1 MAGKSAT
8 DLIIRLLVEDESLD
22 KVDRSKAKFDAWN
35 DALEQGSK
43 VAAGTLLA
51 VGGLAVGTTI
61 AFADAEAGVDS
72 MAGALKLTEPEAS
85 RAGEAAANA
94 YGRAFG
100 GSLDEVQSATAGVI
114 GSIKGMRDASVA
126 ELQGITEGVLTL
138 SGGFELEAD
147 RVSQIVGQ
155 MLSTGMA
162 SSAQEG
168 IDLLTVALQRVPP
181 AVRDDLLDAIDE
193 YGPFFQQLGISGETA
208 FTMLAD
214 ASAKGMYGI
223 DKTGDALKEFTI
235 RSTDMSTSSGAAYEA
250 LGLSQTEMTNKILA
264 GGDSA
269 EQAFA
274 QIIMGLNGMTD
285 PAAQSQAALALFG
298 TPLEDLGTGEI
309 PKFLDQLANLDGG
322 FGDVAG
328 AAAAMADTVSGNT
341 KGSWESIRRDL
352 QMTAAEIGESFAP
365 AVSDGLEVLRG
376 FADWAG
382 ENQGVV
388 TAIASVVGV
397 LAGAV
402 VLASGAMKVFAAAQA
417 IQTAAQWASN
427 AAWLASPITWIIL
440 GIIAAVVLLV
450 AGIIWLASNWD
461 SVISWLGSAWS
472 WLWDNVLSPV
482 FSAIGAAFE
491 WLGANVFAPIGSFIA
506 TVVQGIGDVFNWLYQ
521 NIILPVVTG
530 IMLYIG
536 LWAAVIVWLWENVAM
551 PVFDLI
557 GQGLQW
563 LYQNVFVPVGQG
575 IDAVIRG
582 IGDVLNWI
590 GQNVFAPFGQ
600 FVADVIRNVGNV
612 FSWLH
617 ANVVSPVGAAIGA
630 AVNAVGSV
638 FSWLWNNAI
647 MPAVN
652 GIGQAVQWVYNS
664 VISPVFNA
672 ISGAVDM
679 VGNAFRTVFGAI
691 GGFISNAFSG
701 AVNAVRGP
709 INAIIGLVNGA
720 IRAING
726 ISVTIP
732 AWVPIVGGQTFGVSL
747 PQVPYLAT
755 GGVTMGPMLAVVG
768 DNPGGREYIEPVD
781 KVATRME
788 RVALEAAASGRAA
801 APGGLTRLAREDLE
815 LVAQLIGQTVYP
827 LIVKG
832 AQSQI
837 KTALGV

>member
-51 VGGLAVGTTI
+51 VGGLAVGTTV
-61 AFADAEAGVDS
+61 AFADAEAGIDS
-72 MAGALKLTEPEAS
+72 MAGALKLTEPEAG

-100 GSLDEVQSATAGVI
+100 GSLGEVQSATAGVT
-114 GSIKGMRDASVA
+114 GSIKGMRDASVE

-235 RSTDMSTSSGAAYEA
+235 RSTDMSTASGAAYEA
-250 LGLSQTEMTNKILA
+250 LGLSQADMTNKILA

-382 ENQGVV
+382 ENQGILIGIGGV
-388 TAIASVVGV
+388 ISVV
-397 LAGAV
+397 AGGIMAV
-402 VLASGAMKVFAAAQA
+402 SAALKVYAAAQA
-417 IQTAAQWASN
+417 IQTAAQWLNN
-427 AAWLASPITWIIL
+427 AAWFSWPVTWIIL
-440 GIIAAVVLLV
+440 AVIVGIGLLV
-450 AGIIWLASNWD
+450 AAIIWLASNWD
-461 SVISWLGSAWS
+461 SVTAWLGSVWT
-472 WLWDNVLSPV
+472 WLWDTVLSPV
-482 FSAIGAAFE
+482 FAAIGAAFE
-491 WLGANVFAPIGSFIA
+491 WLGTNVFAPIGDFIG
-506 TVVQGIGDVFNWLYQ
+506 TVVQGIGQVFDWLYQ

-557 GQGLQW
+557 GQAFRW
-563 LYQNVFVPVGQG
+563 LYENVFVPVGDG
-575 IDAVIRG
+575 IGAVIRG
-582 IGDVLNWI
+582 IGDVFTWI
-590 GQNVFAPFGQ
+590 SQNIFTPFAS
-600 FVADVIRNVGNV
+600 FVGDVLRNVGAV
-612 FSWLH
+612 FTWLH
-617 ANVVSPVGAAIGA
+617 ANIVMPVGAAIGT

-691 GGFISNAFSG
+691 GGFISNAFNG
-701 AVNAVRGP
+701 AVSAVRGP
-709 INAIIGLVNGA
+709 INSIIGLVNGA

-732 AWVPIVGGQTFGVSL
+732 DWVPMVGGQTFGVSL

-755 GGVTMGPMLAVVG
+755 GGVTMGPMLAVIG
-768 DNPGGREYIEPVD
+768 DNPGGQEMVQPLSMYQQSL
-781 KVATRME
+781 E
-788 RVALEAAASGRAA
+788 RVAVASAGSGGSRGGGDVLVEIVNRA
-801 APGGLTRLAREDLE
+801 G
-815 LVAQLIGQTVYP
+815 V
-827 LIVKG
+827 
-832 AQSQI
+832 
-837 KTALGV
+837 ALGDLIDIHIERDGRRRRVELEVGVRG

>member
-35 DALEQGSK
+35 DALEKGSK

-51 VGGLAVGTTI
+51 VGGVAAGATL
-61 AFADAEAGVDS
+61 AFADAEAGVDR
-72 MAGALKLTEPEAS
+72 MAGALKLTEPEAA

-100 GSLDEVQSATAGVI
+100 GSLEEVQSATAGVI
-114 GSIKGMRDASVA
+114 GSIKGMRESSVE

-138 SGGFELEAD
+138 SSGFEMEAD
-147 RVSQIVGQ
+147 RISQVVGQ
-155 MLSTGMA
+155 MLSTGLA

-168 IDLLTVALQRVPP
+168 LDLLTVALQRVPP
-181 AVRDDLLDAIDE
+181 AVREDLVDAIDE

-235 RSTDMSTSSGAAYEA
+235 RSTDMSTATKGAYDAI
-250 LGLSQTEMTNKILA
+250 GLSQEDMTGKILA
-264 GGDSA
+264 GGDTAS
-269 EQAFA
+269 QAFA

-309 PKFLDQLANLDGG
+309 PRFLDQLANMDGA
-322 FGDVAG
+322 FGDVTG
-328 AAAAMADTVSGNT
+328 AAQAMSDTVSGNT

-352 QMTAAEIGESFAP
+352 QLTAIEMGESFAP
-365 AVSDGLEVLRG
+365 SIAGGLDVLRG

-382 ENQGVV
+382 QNTGVV
-388 TAIASVVGV
+388 MAVGGV
-397 LAGAV
+397 LATVAAGIIAV
-402 VLASGAMKVFAAAQA
+402 SGAMKVYAAAQA
-417 IQTAAQWASN
+417 IQTAAQWLNN
-427 AAWLASPITWIIL
+427 AAWFSWPVTWIIIAVIV
-440 GIIAAVVLLV
+440 GIGLLV
-450 AGIIWLASNWD
+450 AAIMWLASNWD
-461 SVISWLGSAWS
+461 SVTAWLGAAWT
-472 WLWDNVLSPV
+472 WLWDTVLSPV
-482 FSAIGAAFE
+482 FAAIGAAFE
-491 WLGANVFAPIGSFIA
+491 WLGTNVFAPIGQFIGS
-506 TVVQGIGDVFNWLYQ
+506 VVQGIGDVFNWLYQ
-521 NIILPVVTG
+521 NVILPVVTG

-557 GQGLQW
+557 GQAFQW
-563 LYQNVFVPVGQG
+563 LYENVFVPVGDG
-575 IDAVIRG
+575 IGAVIRG
-582 IGDVLNWI
+582 IGDVFTWI
-590 GQNVFAPFGQ
+590 SQNIFTPFAS
-600 FVADVIRNVGNV
+600 FVGDVLRNVGAV
-612 FSWLH
+612 FTWLH
-617 ANVVSPVGAAIGA
+617 ANVVMPVGAAIGT

-691 GGFISNAFSG
+691 GGFISNAFNG
-701 AVNAVRGP
+701 AVSAVRGP
-709 INAIIGLVNGA
+709 INSIIGLVNGA

-755 GGVTMGPMLAVVG
+755 GGVTMGPMLAVIG
-768 DNPGGREYIEPVD
+768 DNPGGQEMVQPLSMYQSSLERVAVAAAGGGGSGGDVNVTLVNKAGVALGDLIEVY
-781 KVATRME
+781 VERAGRQR
-788 RVALEAAASGRAA
+788 RVALESGR
-801 APGGLTRLAREDLE
+801 R
-815 LVAQLIGQTVYP
+815 
-827 LIVKG
+827 
-832 AQSQI
+832 
-837 KTALGV
+837 

>member
-51 VGGLAVGTTI
+51 VTGAAVGSTV
-61 AFADAEAGVDS
+61 AFANAEEGVDRL
-72 MAGALKLTEPEAS
+72 AGSLALTEPQAAA
-85 RAGEAAANA
+85 AGEAAASA
-94 YGRAFG
+94 YANAFG
-100 GSLDEVQSATAGVI
+100 GSLEEVQAATAGVV
-114 GSIKGMRDASVA
+114 GSIRGMRDASA
-126 ELQGITEGVLTL
+126 EEIQGITEKVLTI
-138 SGGFELEAD
+138 SGGMELEAD
-147 RVSQIVGQ
+147 RISQVVGQ
-155 MLSTGMA
+155 MLSTGLA
-162 SSAQEG
+162 SSAEEG
-168 IDLLTVALQRVPP
+168 LDLLTATLQRVPP
-181 AVRDDLLDAIDE
+181 AVREDILDAVDE
-193 YGPFFQQLGISGETA
+193 YGPFFQQIGMSGEDA
-208 FTMLAD
+208 MGALL
-214 ASAKGMYGI
+214 ASASKGMYGI
-223 DKTGDALKEFTI
+223 DKTGDAVKEFGI
-235 RSTDMSTSSGAAYEA
+235 RATDMSTASVAAYEA
-250 LGLSQTEMTNKILA
+250 AGLSASDMAAKILA
-264 GGDSA
+264 GG
-269 EQAFA
+269 EQGKEGF
-274 QIIMGLNGMTD
+274 QQVVQGLLGIED
-285 PAAQSQAALALFG
+285 PVKRANAAISLFG
-298 TPLEDLGTGEI
+298 TPLEDLGVNEI
-309 PKFLDQLANLDGG
+309 PQFLETLTGVDTAL
-322 FGDVAG
+322 GDVSG
-328 AAAAMADTVSGNT
+328 SAAEMAETTSANM
-341 KGSWESIRRDL
+341 KNSWESIRRDL

-365 AVSDGLEVLRG
+365 TVTDGLGVLRG
-376 FADWAG
+376 FADWAS

-402 VLASGAMKVFAAAQA
+402 ILASGAMKVFAAAQA

-472 WLWDNVLSPV
+472 WLWGNVLSPV

-491 WLGANVFAPIGSFIA
+491 WLGTNVFAPIGDFIG
-506 TVVQGIGDVFNWLYQ
+506 TVVQGIGQIFDWLYQ
-521 NIILPVVTG
+521 NVILPVVTG
-530 IMLYIG
+530 IMIAFG
-536 LWAAVIVWLWENVAM
+536 LWAAVVVWLWESVAM

-557 GQGLQW
+557 GQAFRW
-563 LYQNVFVPVGQG
+563 LYENVFVPVGDG
-575 IDAVIRG
+575 IGAVIRG
-582 IGDVLNWI
+582 IGDVVTWI
-590 GQNVFAPFGQ
+590 SQNIFTPFAS
-600 FVADVIRNVGNV
+600 FVGDVLRNVGAV
-612 FSWLH
+612 FTWLH
-617 ANVVSPVGAAIGA
+617 ANVVMPVGAAIGT

-691 GGFISNAFSG
+691 GGFISNAFNG
-701 AVNAVRGP
+701 AVSAVRGP
-709 INAIIGLVNGA
+709 INSIIGLVNGA

-732 AWVPIVGGQTFGVSL
+732 AWVPMVGGQTFGVSL

-755 GGVTMGPMLAVVG
+755 GGVTMGPMLAVIG
-768 DNPGGREYIEPVD
+768 DNPGGQEMVQPLSMYQSSLERVAVAAAGGGGSGGDVNVTVVNKAGVALGDLIEVY
-781 KVATRME
+781 VERAGRQR
-788 RVALEAAASGRAA
+788 RVALESGR
-801 APGGLTRLAREDLE
+801 R
-815 LVAQLIGQTVYP
+815 
-827 LIVKG
+827 
-832 AQSQI
+832 
-837 KTALGV
+837 